1 MTTKPK
7 STKAARRE
15 ALERMTKGELVK
27 TVLSLDARQTKLSNE
42 VANAK
47 GLSDAY
53 SATAVALQTDN
64 TRLTVRATE
73 LETALRKLH
82 AGINGERLLRL
93 YTAVGGVDGERPSYV
108 KPAEK
113 EFGEAELETAL
124 FNLYAGINEDRLLRI
139 NPDALETAEIEILSP
154 EEQAKRGGFKVTSR
168 PPYVKPAITEIAAED
183 LGDVPAVTRKQQ
195 VRWEADAL
203 LPHKFPWE
211 A

>member
-27 TVLSLDARQTKLSNE
+27 TVLSLDARQTKLLNE

-47 GLSDAY
+47 DMCEAH
-53 SATAVALQTDN
+53 SAAAVALQTDN
-64 TRLTVRATE
+64 MRLTVRVTE
-73 LETALRKLH
+73 LEAALRKLH

-113 EFGEAELETAL
+113 FGEAELETAL

-154 EEQAKRGGFKVTSR
+154 EDQAKRGGFKVTRR

-183 LGDVPAVTRKQQ
+183 LGDVSAVTRKQQ
-195 VRWEADAL
+195 VRWATYDL
-203 LPHKFPWE
+203 LPAKFPWE